1 MAYDYTQDIKAWRR
15 ALCRVYRRATA
26 AQVDAGRAW
35 YANAAA
41 ALAEY
46 TGEVWTGTQAAAICA
61 VLSPRVTWKENI
73 TGVRKM
79 HKAARE
85 RLRVCPVVAGTRRNV
100 YKAWQI
106 AQAGESA
113 AALVSGPKVSSF
125 YANLRGDYNRVT
137 IDVWAA
143 RAAGVSDSVMTHLD
157 RRRYT
162 ALVTAYRLA
171 AMDCGHTPAQFQA
184 IVWTVTRGNHE

>member
-15 ALCRVYRRATA
+15 ALCRVYARATA
-26 AQVDAGRAW
+26 EQIQAGGEW

-41 ALAEY
+41 VLAAFLD
-46 TGEVWTGTQAAAICA
+46 VWTGTQAAAVCA
-61 VLSPRVTWKENI
+61 VLSPRVAWKENI

-85 RLRVCPVVAGTRRNV
+85 RLRVCPTVAGTRRNV
-100 YKAWQI
+100 ERAWTI
-106 AQAGESA
+106 AQAGDTS
-113 AALVSGPKVSSF
+113 LVSGPKVSSF
-125 YANLRGDYNRVT
+125 YANLCGDYNRVT
-137 IDVWAA
+137 IDIWAA
-143 RAAGVSDSVMTHLD
+143 RAAGVSDSVMSHLD